1 VTGWSPDCC
10 GRDARSPLVRVLKT
24 LECGVCVRG
33 HVLLAFEKAE
43 ASDDPERVKRLLT
56 FVIVGAGPT
65 GVELAGAIAELA
77 NQGLKDDFSQID
89 PTRAQVI
96 LVQSGDRI
104 LPAFPEILSGHAAD
118 SLKQLGVDI
127 RLKSRV
133 TDIAADRVKIGDDQE
148 IATETVLWAAG
159 VIASPAG
166 QWLNAETDR
175 AGRVAVDEHLRV
187 RGYQEVFAI
196 GDTAGSNAWNGD
208 PVPGLAP
215 AAKQAGV
222 HVARY
227 IEKQLL
233 DDRSITP
240 FAYKHQ
246 GSLATIGRKSA
257 VADFGFLKLH
267 GALAWWL
274 WGAVHV
280 GFLSGMRN
288 RISVLINWIWSYFT
302 QRQGIRLI
310 TGKDSG
316 A

>member
-1 VTGWSPDCC
+1 ML
-10 GRDARSPLVRVLKT
+10 R
-24 LECGVCVRG
+24 
-33 HVLLAFEKAE
+33 AFERAE
-43 ASDDPERVKRLLT
+43 SSSDPERVKRLLT

-77 NQGLKDDFSQID
+77 HQGLKDEFSRID
-89 PTRAQVI
+89 PAKTEII

-104 LPAFPEILSGHAAD
+104 LPAFPEELSSHAAK
-118 SLKQLGVDI
+118 SLENLGVDI

-133 TDIAADRVKIGDDQE
+133 TNITSDHVNIGDDQE

-159 VIASPAG
+159 VVASPAG
-166 QWLNAETDR
+166 KWLNAETDR

-187 RGYQEVFAI
+187 KGYQNVFAI
-196 GDTAGSNAWNGD
+196 GDTAGSNGWNGD

-215 AAKQAGV
+215 AAKQAGAY
-222 HVARY
+222 VASY
-227 IEKQLL
+227 IEAQLVTGPQL
-233 DDRSITP
+233 KP
-240 FAYKHQ
+240 FAYRHQ

-257 VADFGFLKLH
+257 VADFGFMKLH
-267 GALAWWL
+267 GAIAWWL

-280 GFLSGMRN
+280 GFLSGTRN
-288 RISVLINWIWSYFT
+288 RISVLVNWIWSYFT
-302 QRQGIRLI
+302 LQLGIRLI